1 MKKYKL
7 IGLTG
12 TTGAGKSVVS
22 DIFRENGF
30 AVISADSLARE
41 AVKNPLVLQS
51 LRMNFGED
59 VVCKNELNRKLLAE
73 RAFKNLESKKLL
85 DSITHPFISA
95 LFADELKRLSSLGEE
110 KILFDAS
117 QLFESGLDALCDY
130 VISVI
135 ADDAERL
142 SRIRERDDISENQAK
157 ARMSVQFSDD
167 YFIKNSDYV
176 IENNSDINSLKQAVN
191 NIISKI

>member
-51 LRMNFGED
+51 LRTNFGED

-73 RAFKNLESKKLL
+73 RAFKNPESKELL
-85 DSITHPFISA
+85 DRITHPFISA
-95 LFADELKRLSSLGEE
+95 LFLDEVKRLSNLGEE